1 MTRNLRHLD
10 LAQLRFMEKVA
21 DGSCVVKTEVS
32 VHNDSDSGPKRV
44 SKIIFEFLTNKLVD
58 K

>member
-1 MTRNLRHLD
+1 
-10 LAQLRFMEKVA
+10 MEKVA